1 MNIERESYLK
11 KLIDSMHIDLIK
23 VVTGIRRWGKSYLL
37 FQIFYDY
44 LKKNGVDETHIIKVE
59 LDLRKN
65 KDLLDP
71 DRLCSYVEN
80 KIADTEQYYIL
91 LDEIQMVNDFES
103 VLNEFLHIKNAD
115 IYVTGSNSKFLS
127 SDIITEFRGRSMEI
141 RVRPLNFAEYHKAS
155 GDSVE
160 KDWSDYLVYG
170 GMPFLFNFK
179 DDESKSAYL
188 KSLFDETY
196 LKDIVDRNSLQ
207 GSSAIDELT
216 NILASAT
223 GSRTNPAK
231 LERTFLSAT
240 GTTVSAPTIRKYI
253 SYLTD
258 SYIIQDVRRY
268 DVKGK
273 KYIGMLDKYYFVDT
287 GLRNARLNFRQIEET
302 HLMENILYN
311 ELAGMNYSVDIGVV
325 ELNAKDNRNRSFRK
339 QLEIDFVLNKG
350 SKRIYVQSA

>member
-1 MNIERESYLK
+1 
-11 KLIDSMHIDLIK
+11 
-23 VVTGIRRWGKSYLL
+23 
-37 FQIFYDY
+37 
-44 LKKNGVDETHIIKVE
+44 
-59 LDLRKN
+59 
-65 KDLLDP
+65 
-71 DRLCSYVEN
+71 VEN

-350 SKRIYVQSA
+350 SKRIYVQSALAIDSQEKYDQESRSLTKSGDSFKKIIIVKGYHKPNYTDDGIEIIGLYDFLLDTSIID